1 MRATFFLALLATAS
15 NASAQ
20 HPWRREVH
28 KNETSAEP
36 TDSAPKRYI
45 VELKS
50 LDRCARI
57 KAKVDGTRGL
67 RVVKSFDHRLFPAI
81 SVECEGGCNAD
92 SLARAINDGDDDAPV
107 ATVYKSTT
115 MRLRL
120 PAEGESYADDAKAA
134 NYSFHGLTGVEQLHR
149 DGIIGEGA
157 TVAIVDSGVYWQHP
171 ALGGG
176 LGPGFKVAGGYDLVG
191 DGQWPATDPEPDND
205 PNDQFGHGTHVAG
218 IVAGKSEQFVGV
230 APGAKILAYKVIGH
244 RGESNEEM
252 VIEAFLKA
260 FDSGADVITASLG
273 EKSGFTANAW
283 AALASRMVDQGVVI
297 TIAAGNDGENG
308 PFLMSNGAAGEHVL
322 TVAASDAEKFPAFG
336 FHAEFS
342 VGANSSTTEIAYS
355 PAPIPNQPGIW
366 PDSIVG
372 WPIVPVTL
380 NTSVPN
386 DACSPLPATTANMT
400 GTIVLVRSGGCAT
413 WEKRQNLQPFSPE
426 YILFYQDDKPWK
438 APPSN
443 KDGIKSGIIEARA
456 GEAIVK
462 AIIDG
467 GNVTATFDI
476 DPAHYVGIYN
486 SGAGRPADWTTW
498 GANYDM
504 SLKPDVSAPGNKILS
519 SYLAGKYKV
528 LSGTSMATPY
538 VAGVAALWIGKHGGR
553 AAHKDDPAW
562 AKRLMARIMSTAHSV
577 PWVNGVTLESDPS
590 FWAPPVQVGAG
601 FIDARRVFE
610 STTELNFEGR
620 KFELND
626 TAHFQATHS
635 VELTNT
641 GEAPVTYEFA
651 LEPAAGFESWTPLP
665 AGSEPRYPLPNFKY
679 YYEMTPIA
687 LEPTVAM
694 PAPIT
699 VQPGG
704 TAKAEFTF
712 TPPAGMNA
720 DHIPVYSGKILA
732 KSSGGEAFGIPYF
745 GVGADLKTT
754 IPSAFD
760 YGSLFPIMFSAT
772 NHTRIVDKTTFTF
785 NLTWL
790 SQDFPTLYTKM
801 VFGTRELRWDIYHAS
816 TPGASEDEPAGKW
829 TYPPTVGEGG
839 YVGAATAWTHSAQAS
854 WFDPEKEDVNDVF
867 AFPRYNQPRATEG
880 IYMWLGRLANGSDIA
895 PGDYRFRVA
904 ALRAFGDPRVAGDWD
919 VWKLPQVTVLPL
931 E

>member
-1 MRATFFLALLATAS
+1 MRAAFFLALLATAS

-20 HPWRREVH
+20 QPWRREVH
-28 KNETSAEP
+28 NETSSEP
-36 TDSAPKRYI
+36 VDSAPKRYI

-57 KAKVDGTRGL
+57 RAKVDSTRGL
-67 RVVKSFDHRLFPAI
+67 RVAKSFDHRLFPAL

-92 SLARAINDGDDDAPV
+92 SLARAINDGDGEDDDAPV

-134 NYSFHGLTGVEQLHR
+134 SYSFHGLTGVVQLHR
-149 DGIIGEGA
+149 DGVIGEGA

-176 LGPGFKVAGGYDLVG
+176 LGPGFLVATISLETANGLP
-191 DGQWPATDPEPDND
+191 QIPSQMTTRMISLAMAPTLPASLPERASSTYYHPW
-205 PNDQFGHGTHVAG
+205 
-218 IVAGKSEQFVGV
+218 FVGV
-230 APGAKILAYKVIGH
+230 APGAKILAYKVIGN

-260 FDSGADVITASLG
+260 FDSGADIITASLG
-273 EKSGFTANAW
+273 EKSGFTANAL
-283 AALASRMVDQGVVI
+283 ASLASRMVDQGVVI

-308 PFLMSNGAAGEHVL
+308 PFLISNGAAGEHVL
-322 TVAASDAEKFPAFG
+322 TVAASDAEKYPAFS

-342 VGANSSTTEIAYS
+342 IGANSSTTEIAYS
-355 PAPIPNQPGIW
+355 PAPIPNQAGTW
-366 PDSIVG
+366 PDNIFG
-372 WPIVPVTL
+372 RPIVPVTL
-380 NTSVPN
+380 NSSVP
-386 DACSPLPATTANMT
+386 DDDCSPLPATTANMT
-400 GTIVLVRSGGCAT
+400 NTIVLVRSGGCAL
-413 WEKRQNLQPFSPE
+413 WQKRQNLQPFDPE
-426 YILFYQDDKPWK
+426 YILFYQDDKPWT

-443 KDGIKSGIIEARA
+443 KDGMKAGIIEARA

-462 AIIDG
+462 AIMDG

-486 SGAGRPADWTTW
+486 AGAGRPADWTTW

-504 SLKPDVSAPGNKILS
+504 SLKPDIAAPGNKILS
-519 SYLAGKYKV
+519 SYLDGKYKV

-538 VAGVAALWIGKHGGR
+538 VAGVAALWIGQHGGR

-577 PWVNGVTLESDPS
+577 PWVSGLTFESNPD
-590 FWAPPVQVGAG
+590 FWAPPIQIGAG
-601 FIDARRVFE
+601 FIDARLVFE
-610 STTELNFEGR
+610 ATTELSFDGR

-626 TAHFQATHS
+626 TAHFRGTHS

-641 GEAPVTYEFA
+641 GGVPVTYEFA
-651 LEPAAGFESWTPLP
+651 RAEL
-665 AGSEPRYPLPNFKY
+665 PLPNFKY
-679 YYEMTPIA
+679 YSDMTPIK
-687 LEPTVAM
+687 LEPAATM

-699 VQPGG
+699 VQPDD
-704 TAKAEFTF
+704 TATAEFTF

-720 DHIPVYSGKILA
+720 GKIPVYSGKILV
-732 KSSGGEAFGIPYF
+732 KSSGGGEVQDTFGIPYF
-745 GVGADLKTT
+745 GVGADLKAT
-754 IPSAFD
+754 IPGAFD
-760 YGSLFPIMFSAT
+760 YGSQFPIMFSAT
-772 NHTRIVDKTTFTF
+772 NHTRIADKTSFTF

-790 SQDFPTLYTKM
+790 SQDFPTLYTKL
-801 VFGTRELRWDIYHAS
+801 VFGTRELRWDVYHAS
-816 TPGASEDEPAGKW
+816 PDATDDEPAGSGGGW
-829 TYPPTVGEGG
+829 VYPPVVGERG

-854 WFDPEKEDVNDVF
+854 WFDPENNDVSDVF
-867 AFPRYNQPRATEG
+867 AFPRYNQPRGTAG

-895 PGDYRFRVA
+895 PGEYRFRVA
-904 ALRAFGDPRVAGDWD
+904 ALRAFGDPRISGDWD

>member
-1 MRATFFLALLATAS
+1 MRAVPFLALLAVAS
-15 NASAQ
+15 NASARQ
-20 HPWRREVH
+20 PWRREVRN
-28 KNETSAEP
+28 NETVTEP
-36 TDSAPKRYI
+36 ADSDPKRYI

-57 KAKVDGTRGL
+57 RAKVDNTRGL
-67 RVVKSFDHRLFPAI
+67 RVVKSFDHSLFPAI

-92 SLARAINDGDDDAPV
+92 SLARAINDGDEDDAPV

-134 NYSFHGLTGVEQLHR
+134 EYSFHGMTGVEQLHR
-149 DGIIGEGA
+149 EGIIGEGA

-191 DGQWPATDPEPDND
+191 DGRWPSTDPEPDND

-244 RGESNEEM
+244 QGQSNEEM

-260 FDSGADVITASLG
+260 FDSGADVITASVG
-273 EKSGFTANAW
+273 EKSGFAANAW
-283 AALASRMVDQGVVI
+283 ATLASRMVDQGVVI
-297 TIAAGNDGENG
+297 TIAAGNDGEIG

-322 TVAASDAEKFPAFG
+322 TVAGSDAEKFPAFG

-342 VGANSSTTEIAYS
+342 AGT
-355 PAPIPNQPGIW
+355 W

-372 WPIVPVTL
+372 RPIVPVTL
-380 NTSVPN
+380 NSSVPD

-400 GTIVLVRSGGCAT
+400 NTIVLVRSGGCDL
-413 WEKRQNLQPFSPE
+413 WQKRTNLQPFDPE
-426 YILFYQDDKPWK
+426 YILFYQDDKPWT

-443 KDGIKSGIIEARA
+443 RDGVKAGIIEARA

-476 DPAHYVGIYN
+476 DPTHYVGIYN

-504 SLKPDVSAPGNKILS
+504 TLKPDIAAPGNKILS
-519 SYLAGKYKV
+519 SYLDGKYKV

-562 AKRLMARIMSTAHSV
+562 AKRLMTRIMSTAHSV
-577 PWVNGVTLESDPS
+577 PWISGLDKKTNPD

-601 FIDARRVFE
+601 FIDARRTLE
-610 STTELNFEGR
+610 ATTELSFEGR

-626 TAHFQATHS
+626 TAHFQGTHS
-635 VELTNT
+635 VQLKNT
-641 GEAPVTYEFA
+641 GEVPVTYEFA
-651 LEPAAGFESWTPLP
+651 LESAAGFESWNPLP
-665 AGSEPRYPLPNFKY
+665 ADSEPRYPLPNFKY
-679 YYEMTPIA
+679 YSDMTPIK
-687 LEPTVAM
+687 LEPAVAM
-694 PAPIT
+694 PEPIT
-699 VQPGG
+699 VQPGD
-704 TAKAEFTF
+704 TATAEFTF
-712 TPPAGMNA
+712 TPPAGMNEGN
-720 DHIPVYSGKILA
+720 IPVYSGKILV
-732 KSSGGEAFGIPYF
+732 KSSSGEGQDFGIPYF
-745 GVGADLKTT
+745 GVGSDIKAT
-754 IPSAFD
+754 IPAAFD
-760 YGSLFPIMFSAT
+760 YGSYFPIMFSAA
-772 NHTRIVDKTTFTF
+772 NHTDIADKTSFTF
-785 NLTWL
+785 NLTWM
-790 SQDFPTLYTKM
+790 SQDYPTLYTKL
-801 VFGTRELRWDIYHAS
+801 VFGTRELRWDIYEAS
-816 TPGASEDEPAGKW
+816 PDATDEEPAGAKGW
-829 TYPPTVGEGG
+829 AYPPTVGEHG
-839 YVGAATAWTHSAQAS
+839 YVGSATAFTKSGEAS
-854 WFDPEKEDVNDVF
+854 WFDPENNSVDDVF
-867 AFPRYNQPRATEG
+867 AFPRYNQPRATDG
-880 IYMWLGRLANGSDIA
+880 HYMWLGRLANGSDIT
-895 PGDYRFRVA
+895 PGEYRFRIA
-904 ALRAFGDPRVAGDWD
+904 ALRAFGDPHVAGDWD
-919 VWKLPQVTVLPL
+919 VWKLPQMTVLPL
-931 E
+931 D